1 MAIRGASAQ
10 PMTAAKDRISA
21 IGTGNPIVRKTGAAG
36 CTRPPFDSAR
46 ERTGCANP
54 IPQALIV
61 PTVRRRPEQLRI
73 EPLKPPMK
81 RSDSFLERIATLAFA
96 LKRTRLASISAI
108 PRWRALAASAMH
120 EDRDDGLTSR
130 RRGCGA
136 PAGAERGDHPGSQ
149 RPLPICRWVWRRPP
163 RPEEVPL
170 GRAGHEDMCPY
181 RRSDL
186 HARRACAL

>member
-1 MAIRGASAQ
+1 
-10 PMTAAKDRISA
+10 
-21 IGTGNPIVRKTGAAG
+21 
-36 CTRPPFDSAR
+36 
-46 ERTGCANP
+46 
-54 IPQALIV
+54 
-61 PTVRRRPEQLRI
+61 
-73 EPLKPPMK
+73 
-81 RSDSFLERIATLAFA
+81 
-96 LKRTRLASISAI
+96 
-108 PRWRALAASAMH
+108 MH

-130 RRGCGA
+130 RRGCAA